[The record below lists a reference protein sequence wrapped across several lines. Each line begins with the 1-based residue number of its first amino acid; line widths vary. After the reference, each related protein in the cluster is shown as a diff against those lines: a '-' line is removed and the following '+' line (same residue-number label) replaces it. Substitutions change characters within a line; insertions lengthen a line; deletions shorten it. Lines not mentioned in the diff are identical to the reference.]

1 MLGALLTGVFATA
14 AVNPGVG
21 DHSVLQQAYGLA
33 VTILW
38 SASATFVILVAC
50 KYTTGLRVTPEQEVE
65 GLDYTLHGEALH
77 E

>member
-1 MLGALLTGVFATA
+1 LQH

-21 DHSVLQQAYGLA
+21 VHGVLQQAYGLA

-38 SASATFVILVAC
+38 SAVATCAILVIC
-50 KYTTGLRVTPEQEVE
+50 KYTTGLRVTAEQEIE